1 MTIILV
7 SQLPVVRCEHVR
19 TLNFRN
25 TNLVPTQFMEE
36 ITEEVD
42 TAIEMDV
49 DVDVSTEGEE

>member
-1 MTIILV
+1 M
-7 SQLPVVRCEHVR
+7 R
-19 TLNFRN
+19 TLNLRN